1 MYALYLHFLGLS
13 FRKTSKALEP
23 FEEKK
28 GGQREHIDCTVAII
42 RLEVQ
47 LCVSV

>member
-23 FEEKK
+23 FEQKK
-28 GGQREHIDCTVAII
+28 EDRGEHIDCTVAII

-47 LCVSV
+47 LCVNV